1 MNVSPTNK
9 QKYIIDKFYS
19 NYTFYAR
26 FPMNPL
32 YHQARF
38 ILSASKLNEAPDD
51 IGKEV
56 AFAGRSNAGKSSAI
70 NTLTRQNT
78 LARISK
84 TPGRTQLLNFFK
96 IDEQRKFVDLPGYGY
111 AKVPL
116 TVKKKWHQM
125 METYLHNRN
134 ALCGIVLVMDVRHP
148 LTDFD
153 MQMIEWCEHTQ
164 LPLHILLTKAD
175 KLNYGAAKNTLLK
188 VQKELSDKNVSV
200 TLQLFSSSKK
210 TGVDDVHQ
218 ILDQWFALSN

>member
-1 MNVSPTNK
+1 VE
-9 QKYIIDKFYS
+9 YIITEISF
-19 NYTFYAR
+19 NREIT
-26 FPMNPL
+26 MNPV
-32 YHQARF
+32 YHQAKF
-38 ILSASKLNEAPDD
+38 INSAPKLIDAPEDQ
-51 IGKEV
+51 GKEV

-70 NTLTRQNT
+70 NTLTRQKA

-84 TPGRTQLLNFFK
+84 TPGRTQLLNFFE

-116 TVKKKWHQM
+116 SVKKQWHRM
-125 METYLHNRN
+125 MENYLHKRD

-175 KLNYGAAKNTLLK
+175 KLNFGAAKNILLK
-188 VQKELSDKNVSV
+188 VQQELLEVDVTVS
-200 TLQLFSSSKK
+200 LQLFSSLKK
-210 TGVDDVHQ
+210 TGVDEIHAV
-218 ILDQWFALSN
+218 LDQWFGFE